1 MFSRGPELWPRRG
14 RERADLTGEGA
25 GWRPRPGKRWRP
37 GTWLALGAMAFVLSG
52 CGEGAPTGRGAKAG
66 APMAPRAV
74 RTARVTEQPI
84 ERSVV
89 ALGSLMVHEH
99 ATLSAKVAG
108 RLQSIEVDLGSLVKP
123 GDVLARI
130 EPRDYELKVS
140 QAAAALAQARVA
152 LGLPLEGD
160 NDRIDLEEVSAV
172 KQNRALLDE
181 AKSNYERVKSLA
193 GEKLI
198 SLSEVDAA
206 KSAYLVALNRC
217 LDTQE
222 KARQQQAVVMQRRVE
237 WEIAKQQL
245 TDTVIKAPFEGGI
258 QDRRADV
265 GEYFNVGTPV
275 VTVVR
280 LDPLCL
286 RVEVS
291 ERDAT
296 QVRAGQELRFALE
309 GDTNVHTVAIQRV
322 SPALDETNR
331 MLVIEADVKNDG
343 RFHPG
348 CFARAEIII
357 AKGAPALAIPTN
369 AVIAFAGIE
378 KAFIVK
384 AGKAVEKRV
393 TTGRAAREGVEVLS
407 GLALGDEVV
416 LDPGS
421 LQTGYP
427 VVAGA
432 GKP

>member
-1 MFSRGPELWPRRG
+1 
-14 RERADLTGEGA
+14 
-25 GWRPRPGKRWRP
+25 
-37 GTWLALGAMAFVLSG
+37 
-52 CGEGAPTGRGAKAG
+52 
-66 APMAPRAV
+66 MAPRKV
-74 RTARVTEQPI
+74 RTVRAVEQPI
-84 ERSVV
+84 ERSIV

-123 GDVLARI
+123 GDILARI

-140 QAAAALAQARVA
+140 QAAAALAQARVV

-160 NDRIDLEEVSAV
+160 DDRIELEQVSSV
-172 KQNRALLDE
+172 KQNRAMLDE
-181 AKSNYERVKSLA
+181 AKSNYDRITSLA

-198 SLSEVDAA
+198 SQSELDAA

-245 TDTVIKAPFEGGI
+245 ADTVIKSPFEGGI

-265 GEYFNVGTPV
+265 GEYFNIGTPL

-296 QVRAGQELRFALE
+296 QVRRGQDLRFALE
-309 GDTNVHTVAIQRV
+309 GDTHVYDVTIQRL

-331 MLVIEADVKNDG
+331 MLVVEADIKNDG

-348 CFARAEIII
+348 CFARAEIVI
-357 AKGAPALAIPTN
+357 AKASPALTIPTN

-378 KAFIVK
+378 KAFIVQ

-407 GLALGDEVV
+407 GLARGDEVV

-427 VVAGA
+427 VVADP